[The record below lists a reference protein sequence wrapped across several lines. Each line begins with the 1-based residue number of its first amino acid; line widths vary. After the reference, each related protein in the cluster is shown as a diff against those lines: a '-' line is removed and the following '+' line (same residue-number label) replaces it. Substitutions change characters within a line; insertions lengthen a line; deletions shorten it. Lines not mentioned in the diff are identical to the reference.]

1 VQGFGFQWA
10 WELAEAEEET
20 LSYLRQELTW
30 LKNTSVIPAG
40 SWRLF
45 AFYIPRNL
53 VTDEGWSDTTIKE
66 HIRSSASRAGVALHK
81 ITVMAVDST
90 ANGTKWMTIGAL
102 GENRWYGL
110 TPQELFNRMRIV
122 NAVAGQAAGAEMEE
136 MLDDLDIETTPVI
149 LSTPESKL
157 PANTW
162 YAALVMWDDVAMSEK
177 EMADA
182 LDSDGMTLYGGI
194 AKTAG
199 SNGKTIMLS
208 TGDRA
213 RTVSEITK
221 LLGAKTVTVNL
232 AAGKEGW
239 YLDWAAST
247 VNKGQD
253 IGEAA
258 AKLGEGLGGGIEALL
273 GVGAG
278 ILSVLKY
285 ALYAAVPVALAYGG
299 WRGYQWWKSE
309 KRRRTT

>member
-1 VQGFGFQWA
+1 MQGLGFQTS
-10 WELAEAEEET
+10 WELAQAEEET
-20 LSYLRQELTW
+20 LSYLAQEFTW
-30 LKNTSVIPAG
+30 LKATSVISTG

-45 AFYIPRNL
+45 AFYIPRKL
-53 VTDEGWSDTTIKE
+53 VAKEGWSDKTVKE
-66 HIRSSASRAGVALHK
+66 HIRTTASRAGVALHK
-81 ITVMAVDST
+81 ITVMVVDST
-90 ANGTKWMTIGAL
+90 ANGTKWMTIAAL
-102 GENRWYGL
+102 GENRWHGL
-110 TPQELFNRMRIV
+110 TPRQLYERMGIV
-122 NAVAGQAAGAEMEE
+122 NAVAGQEAGPEMEE
-136 MLDDLDIETTPVI
+136 MLDDLDIETNPVI

-157 PANTW
+157 PADTW
-162 YAALVMWDDVAMSEK
+162 YAALIMWADVPMSEK
-177 EMADA
+177 EMAAA
-182 LDSDGMTLYGGI
+182 LESDGMTLYGGI
-194 AKTAG
+194 AKNAG

-221 LLGAKTVTVNL
+221 ILGAKTVTVNL

-239 YLDWAAST
+239 FYDWAAAT

-258 AKLGEGLGGGIEALL
+258 ANLGAGLGEGVEALL
-273 GVGAG
+273 GVGSG

-299 WRGYQWWKSE
+299 WRGYQWWKTE